1 MPRAATFRSFSSSL
15 PQCVLSPP
23 LSLHPLLT
31 VPLPFSALSRTKL
44 SPPLPS
50 VSPQRGSRIAPL
62 PPFSDKSTAIFL
74 HPVVLCIAR
83 TSFVLMYVQLSV
95 HVFPSLPSSPRSV
108 ASLGTVYRDRRAL
121 RSGGKRKTFII
132 VAARDG
138 LSVAGGI
145 SKRIIRPAIICVL
158 RLPVADLLG
167 AWHAIRRCSDHGK
180 SDIGT
185 KGRA

>member
-15 PQCVLSPP
+15 PQCVLYPP

-83 TSFVLMYVQLSV
+83 TSFALMYVQLSV

-108 ASLGTVYRDRRAL
+108 ASLGTVYRTDGPSDRVGRERHLLSWPRETVCRL
-121 RSGGKRKTFII
+121 RVESQ
-132 VAARDG
+132 
-138 LSVAGGI
+138 
-145 SKRIIRPAIICVL
+145 
-158 RLPVADLLG
+158 
-167 AWHAIRRCSDHGK
+167 
-180 SDIGT
+180 
-185 KGRA
+185 KG